1 MRELEIMTLVVALF
15 GTTITVLGIFGLV
28 RPGQLMRFVQTTWE
42 SSAGFYFA
50 IGLRVV
56 FGVVLLVA
64 ASESRFP
71 QAFRILGIISLVAA
85 GFAPFLGFARLQK
98 FLQWWAARPPGLI
111 RGWSLAAA
119 AFGVFLVY
127 GAW

>member
-1 MRELEIMTLVVALF
+1 MRELEILTLVVALF
-15 GTTITVLGIFGLV
+15 GTAITVLGIFGFV
-28 RPGQLMRFVQTTWE
+28 RPGHLIRFIQASWQFP
-42 SSAGFYFA
+42 SGLYLA
-50 IGLRVV
+50 IGIRVV

-71 QAFRILGIISLVAA
+71 MTFTILGIISLVAA
-85 GFAPFLGFARLQK
+85 GVAPLLGLARLQK

>member
-1 MRELEIMTLVVALF
+1 MRELEILTLVVALF
-15 GTTITVLGIFGLV
+15 GTAITVLGIFGLV
-28 RPGQLMRFVQTTWE
+28 RPGGLIRFVQTSWQ
-42 SSAGFYFA
+42 SRS
-50 IGLRVV
+50 GLYLAVGIRVV
-56 FGVVLLVA
+56 FGVVLLAA

-85 GFAPFLGFARLQK
+85 GVAPVLGFARLQR
-98 FLQWWAARPPGLI
+98 FLQWWAARSPGFI
-111 RGWSLAAA
+111 RGWSLVAA